1 MDVLSKAAERL
12 TELSGDVIVPLEED
26 ISKGAQK
33 LLPELQSRYASLS
46 EKLTT
51 LDLPGPDKME
61 SLNRQIAD
69 LLLTDCSDA
78 PSVFGAENSPLFD
91 QLQWAQKVKVAFDQR
106 LDSTIHH
113 LRDLQREFTSLP
125 KTGAPGD
132 LLKTAEDDMES
143 IKDLLSQQNFFDHTA
158 DISTKRT
165 NIESRV
171 AETVQMMARA
181 QTDHITEAA
190 ADLARIPEWGEFT
203 AEEQQTVLAELQELA
218 INVSKNIAG
227 LKTLNSSRIEI
238 FDTIQQL
245 KNHIIT
251 EGKQRHQTPPKSTG
265 SKPEARERRPLMIP
279 EKITNIQKHAP
290 PWPCLVTTS
299 NQLQTFTTLSIF
311 TNMQV

>member
-1 MDVLSKAAERL
+1 M
-12 TELSGDVIVPLEED
+12 IVPLEEN

-91 QLQWAQKVKVAFDQR
+91 QLQWAQRVKLAFDQK
-106 LDSTIHH
+106 LDSTILHV
-113 LRDLQREFTSLP
+113 RDLQREFSSLP
-125 KTGAPGD
+125 KTGAPGE
-132 LLKTAEDDMES
+132 LLKIVDEDLEH
-143 IKDLLSQQNFFDHTA
+143 IKDLLLQQNFFEHIA

-165 NIESRV
+165 NIENRV
-171 AETVQMMARA
+171 AETVQKMASA

-203 AEEQQTVLAELQELA
+203 AKEQQTVLAELQELA
-218 INVSKNIAG
+218 INVSEDIAG

-251 EGKQRHQTPPKSTG
+251 EGKQRRQLPPKVRAASL
-265 SKPEARERRPLMIP
+265 KRESGAHL
-279 EKITNIQKHAP
+279 
-290 PWPCLVTTS
+290 
-299 NQLQTFTTLSIF
+299 
-311 TNMQV
+311 